1 MALSHDENQQQIFF
15 TMCGNSFEHNEA
27 QPFGLWA
34 TLLPIQRNIL
44 RPLHAFVVMK
54 TQQKEKALAWA
65 AASHQRLGNQIGIKS
80 LRTVAENT
88 DLMRLIILAV
98 ITTY

>member
-1 MALSHDENQQQIFF
+1 MVETISSSENLSYSLSDSQMH
-15 TMCGNSFEHNEA
+15 M
-27 QPFGLWA
+27 
-34 TLLPIQRNIL
+34 
-44 RPLHAFVVMK
+44 
-54 TQQKEKALAWA
+54 ALAWA

-88 DLMRLIILAV
+88 DLIRRIILAV